1 MGILSKRGLLFKG
14 LSVISPC
21 LEIYFEDD
29 SSWLLYLRKMSQDEW
44 TSWEYISGPGLLVT
58 DFSRYLLVLKRVS
71 RRLPR
76 DYIIFETSCKTRRC
90 RKKMYQDEEYS
101 SKNSSRLEICSEED
115 SSRLCFHWKISRDE
129 KMSWKD
135 VLRPLQK
142 NLVNEKSSSNDFS
155 RPGIIIKRFIGSGST
170 FRKIYQEEDLSSEYL
185 SRRVVTS
192 FKIFCRQ
199 RIVVER
205 IIKTVG
211 CHHIFSRR
219 GNVVERFLQKRI
231 CYREVHQDEK
241 FSSKKF
247 WGRISFL
254 EIEIIFKTNNLNRK
268 YSTRRGDN

>member
-1 MGILSKRGLLFKG
+1 
-14 LSVISPC
+14 
-21 LEIYFEDD
+21 
-29 SSWLLYLRKMSQDEW
+29 
-44 TSWEYISGPGLLVT
+44 
-58 DFSRYLLVLKRVS
+58 
-71 RRLPR
+71 
-76 DYIIFETSCKTRRC
+76 
-90 RKKMYQDEEYS
+90 MYQDEEYS

-254 EIEIIFKTNNLNRK
+254 EIEIIFKTNNLNTK
-268 YSTRRGDN
+268 YSTRRGDNQIFFKTRKYWRYTIVFGETEVGKSFSWFYFSMLFILWKYFRQHLWKIR